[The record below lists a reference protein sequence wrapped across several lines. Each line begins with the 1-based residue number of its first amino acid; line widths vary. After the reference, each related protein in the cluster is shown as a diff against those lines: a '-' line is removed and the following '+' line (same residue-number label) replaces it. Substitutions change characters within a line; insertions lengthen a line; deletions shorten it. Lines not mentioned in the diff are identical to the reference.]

1 MIGQRGEIEE
11 TVRSGLLSRGER
23 VEFQTVR
30 GSGRGP
36 RRGQRGEERR
46 TELFHAL
53 RAAQE
58 PVLGSDLAQRFGVS
72 RQVLVQDM
80 AILRAGGADVIATP
94 RGYLLR
100 NPEPA
105 AHRTVIEVQLDRAA
119 MVDELTIL
127 VDLGIRVVD
136 ISVDHPVL
144 GPLRAELN
152 IASRQDVTEFDER
165 LEETK
170 SRPLFE
176 LTGGRHSH
184 TVESSRPDLLERA
197 RVLLTQR
204 GYLVA

>member
-1 MIGQRGEIEE
+1 MIRQREEMEE
-11 TVRSGLLSRGER
+11 TPRNGLRGRAER
-23 VEFQTVR
+23 VELQEV
-30 GSGRGP
+30 SANGRGL

-46 TELFHAL
+46 TDLFHAL
-53 RAAQE
+53 RAAHE
-58 PVLGSDLAQRFGVS
+58 PVLGSDLAQQFGVS

-105 AHRTVIEVQLDRAA
+105 AHRTVIAVQLDRAA

-127 VDLGIRVVD
+127 VDLGIRIVD
-136 ISVDHPVL
+136 VGIDHPVL

-152 IASRQDVTEFDER
+152 IASRQDVAEFDER
-165 LEETK
+165 LEETNT
-170 SRPLFE
+170 RPLFE
-176 LTGGRHSH
+176 LTGGRHNH

-197 RVLLTQR
+197 RAMLAQR
-204 GYLVA
+204 GYLVS

>member
-1 MIGQRGEIEE
+1 
-11 TVRSGLLSRGER
+11 
-23 VEFQTVR
+23 
-30 GSGRGP
+30 
-36 RRGQRGEERR
+36 
-46 TELFHAL
+46 
-53 RAAQE
+53 
-58 PVLGSDLAQRFGVS
+58 
-72 RQVLVQDM
+72 M